1 MFDTALQIAP
11 IFGLLILGQILQ
23 RGGIPSLEFW
33 RLNDKLVY
41 WVLMPS
47 LLFYKTSTTN
57 FDTVPI
63 GAFALVI
70 LGGFTCAVIFGL
82 LLWMRSSTTG
92 AVASSVL
99 QGSARHNT
107 FIALTVAEQL
117 FGSEGLALA
126 TLLSALL
133 IPATNLSI
141 VSLMVVMT
149 SDKKGG
155 GIIPAILRDLLR
167 NPLLLA
173 VGAGVI
179 SNFAIGA
186 EVPVVHNMTRILGQ
200 AALPIVLLS
209 VGASLQI
216 GSMKVFTAPMVFA
229 TVGKMIVFPL
239 ATFLLAQATGL
250 SEMQTM
256 IAMLFAA
263 APTASSAY
271 TLARQMGGDAT
282 LMAEMI
288 TVQTGLSFLT
298 IPATLGLVGM
308 VLH

>member
-1 MFDTALQIAP
+1 MFMTVLQIAP
-11 IFGLLILGQILQ
+11 IFGLLVLGQVLQ

-70 LGGFTCAVIFGL
+70 LGGFTCAVVFGL
-82 LLWMRSSTTG
+82 LLWGKSSTSG

-117 FGSEGLALA
+117 FGAEGLALA

-149 SDKKGG
+149 TNKRGS
-155 GIIPAILRDLLR
+155 GIVTAILRDLLR

-179 SNFAIGA
+179 CNLSVGG

-216 GSMKVFTAPMVFA
+216 GSMKVFTQPMILA
-229 TVGKMIVFPL
+229 TIGKMIVFPL
-239 ATFLLAQATGL
+239 ATFLLAQATDL
-250 SEMQTM
+250 TEMQTM
-256 IAMLFAA
+256 IALLFAA

-271 TLARQMGGDAT
+271 TLARQMGGDAK
-282 LMAEMI
+282 LMAEII

-298 IPATLGLVGM
+298 IPATLWLVERG
-308 VLH
+308 V